1 MESLEETSKNISSR
15 MGFFKHVFNFEE
27 ESKAEIFNLIQYST
41 IALIPVVIL
50 NKAMQKY
57 VPEADEEKGSFELLA
72 EVMTQISVMFIGIL
86 LINRII
92 TYVPTYSGIKYPDF
106 SVTYIILAVLVITMS
121 LQTKLGEKVSILFD
135 RVVELWDGKPEKNT
149 KKGKKGSVKIS
160 QPISGQQQ
168 THSSDNS
175 SQMAMNQSLYGGG
188 GGGESQGTT
197 SISQLPM
204 TSGGQSMPDYNTM
217 HRNDSTPLVAAASP
231 GDPFSGMIMAAN
243 EALGG
248 SAFGSNF

>member
-1 MESLEETSKNISSR
+1 MESLEETSKNISSK
-15 MGFFKHVFNFEE
+15 MGFIKHVFNFEE
-27 ESKAEIFNLIQYST
+27 ESKGEIFNLIQYST

-135 RVVELWDGKPEKNT
+135 RVVELWDGKSEKNT
-149 KKGKKGSVKIS
+149 KKGKKGSVKVS

-168 THSSDNS
+168 MQNNNS
-175 SQMAMNQSLYGGG
+175 SQMAMNQSLYGG

-217 HRNDSTPLVAAASP
+217 HRGDNTPLVAAASP

>member
-1 MESLEETSKNISSR
+1 MESLEETSKNISSK

-27 ESKAEIFNLIQYST
+27 ESKGEIFNLIQYST

-135 RVVELWDGKPEKNT
+135 RVVELWDGKSEKNT
-149 KKGKKGSVKIS
+149 KKGKKGSVKVS

-168 THSSDNS
+168 MQNNNS
-175 SQMAMNQSLYGGG
+175 SQMAMNQSLYGG

-217 HRNDSTPLVAAASP
+217 HRGDNTPLVAAASP

>member
-1 MESLEETSKNISSR
+1 
-15 MGFFKHVFNFEE
+15 
-27 ESKAEIFNLIQYST
+27 
-41 IALIPVVIL
+41 
-50 NKAMQKY
+50 
-57 VPEADEEKGSFELLA
+57 
-72 EVMTQISVMFIGIL
+72 
-86 LINRII
+86 
-92 TYVPTYSGIKYPDF
+92 
-106 SVTYIILAVLVITMS
+106 
-121 LQTKLGEKVSILFD
+121 
-135 RVVELWDGKPEKNT
+135 
-149 KKGKKGSVKIS
+149 
-160 QPISGQQQ
+160 
-168 THSSDNS
+168 
-175 SQMAMNQSLYGGG
+175 MAMNQSLYGG